1 MTALK
6 RQPRLNHSILALM
19 NNLDPEAID
28 AFENSLKEL
37 PLAEAQQRKSA
48 FLSETIETY
57 GRELIKDRKRLI
69 LMGIASVL
77 FLPLFFVTIP
87 VYSIY
92 LSTKRIKTQKI
103 RWTLDR
109 WQETLGKDYDLL
121 YQKFRNY

>member
-1 MTALK
+1 
-6 RQPRLNHSILALM
+6 M